1 VASSRIYVRIPHA
14 SDVVGGIAVGLVIG
28 TVAKKAWPLDG
39 PARHAAPAPP
49 HRECPLTGPVA
60 AAMPLE
66 FAVTYD
72 YRCPFAWR
80 AHDHVLAA
88 LRAGADWD
96 VRFVTFSLGQV
107 HVEHGE
113 PDIWD
118 RPDDDTGL
126 LALQASVAVRDH
138 HPDQFLA
145 VHDALFRVR
154 TSRPASS
161 RRDVVRVLP
170 RPGSMPAVFTRIATG
185 APLETIRRSTRLRR
199 PSSTCGGPHLHRGTE
214 AAFVA

>member
-1 VASSRIYVRIPHA
+1 
-14 SDVVGGIAVGLVIG
+14 
-28 TVAKKAWPLDG
+28 
-39 PARHAAPAPP
+39 
-49 HRECPLTGPVA
+49 
-60 AAMPLE
+60 MPLE

-96 VRFVTFSLGQV
+96 VRFVPFSLGQV

-138 HPDQFLA
+138 HPDEFLA

-154 TSRPASS
+154 HVQARQLRDA
-161 RRDVVRVLP
+161 DVVREVLTEA
-170 RPGSMPAVFTRIATG
+170 GVDADAVFTRIATG
-185 APLETIRRSTRLRR
+185 APLETIRKEHEAAAAEFDVWGVPTFIA
-199 PSSTCGGPHLHRGTE
+199 GTE
-214 AAFVA
+214 AAFVRLMNLADGDADTSRRQVERLIGLLTGWPELNEFKHTSIPG